1 MRQLKKLTAA
11 LLALTFLLTAGC
23 ALPGLGSSTRSGIV
37 VASGSFAE
45 RQIMSEMTAEM
56 IRHYLPDVDVSV
68 INNLGSATL
77 VNQSLVHGDANVAG
91 CMYTGT
97 SLTGELNMPPI
108 TDPEKAFKAVVD
120 GYDQQFDCK
129 WYNSFGFANT
139 YAFMVTRELAERE
152 NLSKVSDLE
161 RLKDT
166 LKVGVDTHWL
176 RREGDGYEAFQDI
189 YGFAF
194 NNMHSMELGL
204 VYSAVHAGEVDCVL
218 GYSTDGRIN
227 AFDLVLLEDDRHLF
241 PPYDASPVATHD
253 VLERYP
259 ELDGV
264 LKRMH
269 GVISSETMQKLNRR
283 SDEDHVEPAIV
294 AKEYL
299 EENNYFEDRGKG
311 DK

>member
-1 MRQLKKLTAA
+1 MTLKKWIAG

-23 ALPGLGSSTRSGIV
+23 ALPGLGTSTRSGIV
-37 VASGSFAE
+37 VASGSYAE

-56 IRHYLPDVDVSV
+56 IRHYMPDVNVSV

-77 VNQSLVHGDANVAG
+77 VNQSLVRGDANVAG

-108 TDPEKAFKAVVD
+108 TDPKKAFKAVVD
-120 GYDQQFDCK
+120 GYDQKFDCK
-129 WYNSFGFANT
+129 WYDSFGFANT

-152 NLSKVSDLE
+152 HLTKVSDLE

-176 RREGDGYEAFQDI
+176 RREGDGYEAFQKI
-189 YGFAF
+189 YGFSF
-194 NNMHSMELGL
+194 KNMHSMELGL
-204 VYSAVHAGEVDCVL
+204 VYGAVNAGEVDCVL

-241 PPYDASPVATHD
+241 PPYDASPVATHA
-253 VLERYP
+253 VLQKYP

-264 LKRMH
+264 LRRMN
-269 GVISSETMQKLNRR
+269 GIITSETMQKLNRR
-283 SDEDHVEPAIV
+283 SDEDHVEPYTV
-294 AKEYL
+294 AKDFL
-299 EENNYFEDRGKG
+299 KENNYFENKGKEAA
-311 DK
+311 